1 MKKKAMKTL
10 PKKYSFLKMRI
21 EAANFNPED
30 IRKKFVEALWKN
42 FPECHKEEKLYVAAT
57 KDYESFKAFCRA
69 AFKEIKDAD
78 YYRTYI
84 EFPFM
89 GTASCCGVH
98 ELSFCD
104 FETSGKANNPTKK
117 VLLALL
123 YGFADSYG
131 KYYYLKY
138 FDNGAVTNFDDVDDY
153 EDEWGN
159 TRIDGPEVFKVLK
172 NLGWKCTGR
181 FINPNHSWPNY
192 EMSANYGEDTR

>member
-57 KDYESFKAFCRA
+57 KDYGSFKAFCQA
-69 AFKEIKDAD
+69 AFKAIQAAD
-78 YYRTYI
+78 YYKNNV

-89 GTASCCGVH
+89 STVSCCGVH
-98 ELSFCD
+98 ELSLCD
-104 FETSGKANNPTKK
+104 FDTKGKANNPTKK

-123 YGFADSYG
+123 YGFADFYG

-138 FDNGAVTNFDDVDDY
+138 FDNGAVNKFDDVDDY
-153 EDEWGN
+153 EDEWGH
-159 TRIDGPEVFKVLK
+159 TSIDGPEVFKVLK
-172 NLGWKCTGR
+172 KLGWKCTGR